1 MTGPESGCHPNRRLS
16 ITKLQ
21 RQSAAGADL
30 IALCQ
35 TVTEDGSL
43 SQEEVAA
50 LRQWLDDHAST
61 ELPARDYLCQT
72 VERIVAD
79 GMITLEERREL
90 YRAIETILP
99 LDLRSPVSAKRRERE
114 QGATDQ

>member
-1 MTGPESGCHPNRRLS
+1 MTETESRSEPNRRLS
-16 ITKLQ
+16 ITRLQ

-43 SQEEVAA
+43 SEEEVVA
-50 LRQWLDDHAST
+50 LKQWLADHKST
-61 ELPARDYLCQT
+61 DLPARDYLFRT
-72 VERIVAD
+72 VEQIVAD
-79 GMITLEERREL
+79 GRVTLEERRDL

-99 LDLRSPVSAKRRERE
+99 
-114 QGATDQ
+114 